1 MSFKKIWNFMTS
13 MKFAVILLVVLA
25 AACTAGS
32 LVTQGQTLSW
42 YASRYSE
49 RTAALIM
56 ALHLDDAF
64 HSWWFVLINVFLCLD
79 LIFCNLIRL
88 PGLLKRIRAYKKLP
102 VPVPDGGK
110 EPGTAG
116 EYPGFEVLAEGI
128 RDPEKLFGKLS
139 MPSPQ
144 KTEDG
149 SGRPVLFSVKNT
161 AGFWG
166 AWICHLGILFIIMG
180 FSLGQMTKQEYTVY
194 GVPGDTLAIG
204 ETGYTLHVNDFTVTL
219 RDDDTVE
226 QYTADITV
234 TEPVT
239 GRQERDTVSVND
251 PAKLFGMSFY
261 QNSTGWA
268 AGIDITKD
276 GEPLQDGIIYAGS
289 FVAVA
294 DKPEL
299 VIYLNAFYPDYEMVP
314 GQGPSTKSGKLLNP
328 GYLYSVY
335 YRGEILGMNAL
346 MQDEELT
353 IDEYT
358 VTFADPQSYT
368 LIQIK
373 KDRFIWLVFAGGL
386 TTVAGLI
393 LAFYI
398 RTCRVLAVQNEGP
411 DPDRTWTAYGSSVK
425 GGFIFRE
432 EFAAAVKEISAP
444 GYAKGEGQS

>member
-1 MSFKKIWNFMTS
+1 MTS

-64 HSWWFVLINVFLCLD
+64 HSWWFILINVFLSLD
-79 LIFCNLIRL
+79 LICCNLVRL
-88 PGLLKRIRAYKKLP
+88 PGLLKRIGAYKELP
-102 VPVPDGGK
+102 QPVQT
-110 EPGTAG
+110 GT
-116 EYPGFEVLAEGI
+116 EDTDTVSVYPGFEVSAAGVG
-128 RDPEKLFGKLS
+128 DPEKLFRKLS

-144 KTEDG
+144 RYEDND
-149 SGRPVLFSVKNT
+149 GRQALFAVKNT

-166 AWICHLGILFIIMG
+166 AWICHLGILLIIMG

-204 ETGYTLHVNDFTVTL
+204 DTGYTLLINDFTVAL
-219 RDDDTVE
+219 REDDTVE

-234 TEPVT
+234 TDPAS
-239 GRQERDTVSVND
+239 GSSERDTVSVND
-251 PAKLFGMSFY
+251 PAKMFGMSFF

-268 AGIDITKD
+268 AAVNITKD
-276 GEPLQDGIIYAGS
+276 GEPLQNGILCAGEY
-289 FVAVA
+289 VPVA

-299 VIYLNAFYPDYEMVP
+299 VIYLNAFYPDYVMIP
-314 GQGPSTKSGKLLNP
+314 GQGPSTKSGKVLNP

-335 YRGEILGMNAL
+335 YRGEILGMNVL

-358 VTFADPQSYT
+358 VTFSDPQNYT
-368 LIQIK
+368 LIQVK
-373 KDRFIWLVFAGGL
+373 KDRFKWLVFIGGIF
-386 TTVAGLI
+386 TVAGLI

-398 RTCRVLAVQNEGP
+398 RTCKVLAVREGE
-411 DPDRTWTAYGSSVK
+411 DEQGSGGSWTVFGSSVK
-425 GGFIFRE
+425 GGYIFRE
-432 EFAAAVKEISAP
+432 EFENAVKETMTP
-444 GYAKGEGQS
+444 GQAKGEKLS